1 MKTIILLIAVLC
13 TGCST
18 AQLKSFHDAT
28 HGPLDKPL
36 TMEQQ
41 LKDYNRAMGIIG
53 TCTTVKNGNT
63 FTTRCTEAP
72 R

>member
-1 MKTIILLIAVLC
+1 MKTFILVIALLC
-13 TGCST
+13 TGC
-18 AQLKSFHDAT
+18 ANFDQNLR
-28 HGPLDKPL
+28 
-36 TMEQQ
+36 
-41 LKDYNRAMGIIG
+41 DYNRAMGVFG